1 MNDYPL
7 DDNSKDYRRIQGLH
21 PNQYIQDEVQ
31 LFNEMQPENHQYMGY
46 IGDHEYT
53 QDEVRQFQDMPDR
66 KAQYAHYT
74 GTHAHTQPRV
84 GNPNVINYKA
94 PNFDRITAPS
104 HKYPRIDN
112 NARAR
117 HRDPRALMMIILI
130 GLGVI
135 VTGIVVILVMPKS
148 SGNDI
153 TTVQQPANASQVA
166 AKLDCTAFKSA
177 DTGASG
183 MVVSAGTCTKG
194 GVKYAVDTFVSQDV
208 RDNWLKAAEPLGVNP
223 KWETATSVVY
233 KSIAR

>member
-7 DDNSKDYRRIQGLH
+7 DDNIDYRRIQGLH

-31 LFNEMQPENHQYMGY
+31 N
-46 IGDHEYT
+46 
-53 QDEVRQFQDMPDR
+53 FQNMPDR
-66 KAQYAHYT
+66 KALYAQYT
-74 GTHAHTQPRV
+74 GTHAYTQPRSS
-84 GNPNVINYKA
+84 NPNEIHYQA
-94 PNFDRITAPS
+94 PNFDRTTAPS
-104 HKYPRIDN
+104 QKYPRIDN
-112 NARAR
+112 NAKPR

-135 VTGIVVILVMPKS
+135 VTGIVVILVVPKS

-166 AKLDCTAFKSA
+166 AKLDCISFKSA

-183 MVVSAGTCTKG
+183 MVISAGTCTKG
-194 GVKYAVDTFVSQDV
+194 GVKYAVDTFASQTG

-233 KSIAR
+233 KSVTGGK